1 MSFPILCVPEL
12 LMEGVQPETCKV
24 IEDNS
29 SMQVD
34 QETLNDAS
42 VFAIKGGLDCAF
54 TIPTMMGVILL
65 EEDKRTYN
73 KLNGA

>member
-29 SMQVD
+29 SM
-34 QETLNDAS
+34 
-42 VFAIKGGLDCAF
+42 
-54 TIPTMMGVILL
+54 
-65 EEDKRTYN
+65 
-73 KLNGA
+73 